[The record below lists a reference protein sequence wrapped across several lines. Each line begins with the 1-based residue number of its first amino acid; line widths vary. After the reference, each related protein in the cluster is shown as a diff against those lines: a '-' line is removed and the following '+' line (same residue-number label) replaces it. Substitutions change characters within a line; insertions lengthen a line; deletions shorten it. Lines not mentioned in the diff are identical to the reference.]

1 MLTRALIVLLLV
13 LNLGVAAWWALQ
25 PATSPPAVSEIDP
38 AVARL
43 QLVQEVHT
51 LPHRIVDTQ
60 PSQALS
66 STTAPATAAPACFE
80 IGPFNDDATLAQARS
95 TLQAQVAR
103 LSIRR
108 EPVRGRGWRVWL
120 PPMADRA
127 SAQAVAE
134 RIVAAGFKDYY
145 IVVDGDEANSI
156 ALGRYGNAE
165 AAQRRQADLQAAGF
179 PAQAE
184 ALGGGARWIQVAAA
198 ASFDVA
204 RLQPA
209 IAAQQR
215 PLDCATL
222 H

>member
-13 LNLGVAAWWALQ
+13 LNLGVAAWWAFQ
-25 PATSPPAVSEIDP
+25 PVASPPAVSEIDP

-43 QLVQEVHT
+43 QLVQEVRT
-51 LPHRIVDTQ
+51 QPHRLVDNQ
-60 PSQALS
+60 PTMAV
-66 STTAPATAAPACFE
+66 PATAAPACFE

-95 TLQAQVAR
+95 TLQMQVAR

-120 PPMADRA
+120 PPMTDRA
-127 SAQAVAE
+127 AAQAMAE
-134 RIVAAGFKDYY
+134 RIVSAGFKDYY
-145 IVVDGDEANSI
+145 IVLNGDEANSI

>member
-13 LNLGVAAWWALQ
+13 LNLGVAAWWALR
-25 PATSPPAVSEIDP
+25 PATTPPAVSEVDP

-43 QLVQEVHT
+43 QLVQEVRA
-51 LPHRIVDTQ
+51 PHRIGDTQ
-60 PSQALS
+60 PSPVL
-66 STTAPATAAPACFE
+66 PATTVPATVAPACFE
-80 IGPFNDDATLAQARS
+80 IGPFNDDATLAQART

-127 SAQAVAE
+127 SAQAMAE

-145 IVVDGDEANSI
+145 IIPDGDEANSI

-198 ASFDVA
+198 PTFDVA
-204 RLQPA
+204 RLQPT

>member
-1 MLTRALIVLLLV
+1 
-13 LNLGVAAWWALQ
+13 
-25 PATSPPAVSEIDP
+25 
-38 AVARL
+38 
-43 QLVQEVHT
+43 
-51 LPHRIVDTQ
+51 
-60 PSQALS
+60 
-66 STTAPATAAPACFE
+66 
-80 IGPFNDDATLAQARS
+80 
-95 TLQAQVAR
+95 
-103 LSIRR
+103 
-108 EPVRGRGWRVWL
+108 VWL

-184 ALGGGARWIQVAAA
+184 SLGGGARWIQVAAGPA
-198 ASFDVA
+198 FDVA

>member
-13 LNLGVAAWWALQ
+13 LNLGVAAWWALR
-25 PATSPPAVSEIDP
+25 PAVPTPAVSEIDP

-43 QLVQEVHT
+43 QLVQESHAP
-51 LPHRIVDTQ
+51 LPRLVGTQ
-60 PSQALS
+60 PSPAM
-66 STTAPATAAPACFE
+66 PATVATACFE
-80 IGPFNDDATLAQARS
+80 VGPFSDDAALAQARS
-95 TLQAQVAR
+95 TLKPQVAR

-127 SAQAVAE
+127 SAEAMAA
-134 RIVAAGFKDYY
+134 RIVAAGFQDYY
-145 IVVDGDEANSI
+145 IVPDGDEANSI
-156 ALGRYGNAE
+156 ALGRYGNGE
-165 AAQRRQADLQAAGF
+165 AAQRRQADLRAAGF

-184 ALGGGARWIQVAAA
+184 ALGGGARWIQVAATPA
-198 ASFDVA
+198 FDVA

-215 PLDCATL
+215 SLDCATL